1 MADTVNWPTLT
12 LIRMAMKKCVAVW
25 LGVIYDSQAT
35 NRKKGRLSVRAPLLA
50 ALLLVGWELY
60 KKYFDFRPF

>member
-1 MADTVNWPTLT
+1 
-12 LIRMAMKKCVAVW
+12 MAMKKCVAVW